1 MPKRK
6 SIPFIREAE
15 KTAWNLYGLQSLQPD
30 RFIRV
35 VQHILDGRFQVF
47 RPTARERHGF

>member
-6 SIPFIREAE
+6 TVPFIRETE
-15 KTAWNLYGLQSLQPD
+15 KSSWNLYGLQALQPD

-35 VQHILDGRFQVF
+35 VQQILDGRFQVF
-47 RPTARERHGF
+47 RPNASERHGF